1 MASVLRPRD
10 GTAYECSTSPMRL
23 IYDIHPLPVESC
35 LLLPSLA
42 TALTQG
48 TVAPRQL
55 IIPTAAL
62 CPYLFGHPPLLT
74 THSGPHPTPPPP
86 PDCSRLPGWPLL
98 TSLCSPARSVLPGA
112 LLYLFICI
120 LSFQLA
126 FTSSQRPKPRV
137 TSICRLDC
145 RQHPPLFL

>member
-23 IYDIHPLPVESC
+23 IYDIRPLPVESC

-74 THSGPHPTPPPP
+74 THSGPHPTSPTPRLLSTSWLALA
-86 PDCSRLPGWPLL
+86 DLSLQSCKISASRG
-98 TSLCSPARSVLPGA
+98 SVLP
-112 LLYLFICI
+112 LHLYLV
-120 LSFQLA
+120 LSAGIHVLA
-126 FTSSQRPKPRV
+126 ATQ
-137 TSICRLDC
+137 T
-145 RQHPPLFL
+145 